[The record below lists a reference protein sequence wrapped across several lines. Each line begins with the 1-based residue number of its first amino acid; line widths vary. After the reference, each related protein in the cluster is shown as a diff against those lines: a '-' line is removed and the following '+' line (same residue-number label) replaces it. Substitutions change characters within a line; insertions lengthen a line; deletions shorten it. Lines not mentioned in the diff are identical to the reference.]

1 MNLLFLSL
9 GRYETVKVSDIYA
22 DLLREFIKHGH
33 KVYILSPV
41 DKHTDEIKPVIE
53 EDGCTIIRVYTGKI
67 QKTNVIEKGINTV
80 LIEYRFLKAVKKY
93 LSRVKFDLV
102 LYPTPPIT
110 FVRVVEYV
118 KKRDGAKTY
127 LLLKDIFPQNAVDL
141 GMLKKTGLKG
151 LLYRYF
157 RAKEKKLY
165 AVSDKIG
172 CMSTANRQYVLEH
185 NPEVRPDKVEVCANS
200 IEVRDM
206 SISMEVREH
215 IRNKYSLPLDKK
227 IFVYGGNLGKPQCI
241 PFIIDC
247 LRTQL
252 NNSNAYFL
260 IVGDGT
266 EYNKLET
273 FFKEVR
279 PSSMMLMKRLPKED
293 YDHMIAACDVGLIFL
308 DYRFTIPNF
317 PSRLLA
323 YMQAKLPVLA
333 CTDTVTDIGK
343 IIVENKMGWCCA
355 SNNTKNFDFM
365 IKQILTMDLKDLG
378 ENAFKLLNIEYS
390 VERSVSEILVQL
402 GKIS

>member
-9 GRYETVKVSDIYA
+9 GRYETLKVSDIYV

-41 DKHTDEIKPVIE
+41 DKHSDGKKMVIE
-53 EDGCTIIRVYTGKI
+53 EEGCTIIRVYTGKI
-67 QKTNVIEKGINTV
+67 QKTNIIEKGINTI
-80 LIEYRFLKAVKKY
+80 LIEYRFLKAAEKY
-93 LSRVKFDLV
+93 LSSVKFDLV

-110 FVRVVEYV
+110 FVKVVEYI
-118 KKRDGAKTY
+118 KKRDRAKTY

-151 LLYRYF
+151 MLYRYF
-157 RAKEKKLY
+157 RTKEKRLY
-165 AVSDKIG
+165 AVSDRIG
-172 CMSTANRQYVLEH
+172 CMSPANRQYVLDH
-185 NPEVRPDKVEVCANS
+185 NPEVVPDRVEVCPNS

-206 SISMEVREH
+206 SIGAEERER
-215 IRNKYSLPLDKK
+215 IRIKYGLPLDKK
-227 IFVYGGNLGKPQCI
+227 IFVYGGNLGRPQGI

-252 NNSNAYFL
+252 DNPDVFFL

-266 EYNKLET
+266 EYHKLEA
-273 FFKEVR
+273 FLDEAR
-279 PSSMMLMKRLPKED
+279 PSNMLLMQRLPKED

-333 CTDTVTDIGK
+333 CTDTATDIGK
-343 IIVENKMGWCCA
+343 LIVENKMGWLCA
-355 SNNTKNFDFM
+355 SNNIKNFDFM
-365 IKQILTMDLKDLG
+365 VKQILSTDLKHFG
-378 ENAFKLLNIEYS
+378 ENAFRLLNNEYT
-390 VERSVSEILVQL
+390 VVKTIKKIL
-402 GKIS
+402 KNKE